1 LKIVEAINAL
11 ELQALEPNI
20 TTIMPQKQQLQ
31 KSLCKHVTKQ
41 RKHIAMYKRV

>member
-1 LKIVEAINAL
+1 M
-11 ELQALEPNI
+11 EPNI
-20 TTIMPQKQQLQ
+20 TTIMQQNKQLL